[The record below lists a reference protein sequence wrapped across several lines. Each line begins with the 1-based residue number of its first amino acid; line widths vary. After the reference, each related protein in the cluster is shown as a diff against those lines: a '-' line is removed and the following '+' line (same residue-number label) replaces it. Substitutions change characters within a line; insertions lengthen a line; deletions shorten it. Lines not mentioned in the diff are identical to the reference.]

1 MSPAAPSSGQQPP
14 NPTGDEMPTRDE
26 LFEIG
31 AKSLQTGALTGV
43 MGAAFGAGSGIMRAA
58 PPGLFALVAGIQ
70 WFALGS
76 SFMASRSLLWHA
88 WGGEEYLT
96 SADKVKAGAAAGGVS
111 GMIGGMAR
119 GPRNILPGILFFS
132 TLAGGATYM
141 SQKLQS
147 TVPKEKKSIMA
158 SKWSPMR
165 QISDQEYE
173 KILVDKMLRIDAEL
187 AILSDNIAA
196 LKRQSSPS
204 SSASPEA
211 GGSKPASETGK
222 AAPPSSDTQQ
232 PEKARPR
239 WFSWGGGSS

>member
-1 MSPAAPSSGQQPP
+1 MSPATPSSDQRHP
-14 NPTGDEMPTRDE
+14 NPTGDEMPTRAE

-31 AKSLQTGALTGV
+31 TKSLQTGALTGV
-43 MGAAFGAGSGIMRAA
+43 LGAAFGAGSGIMRAA

-96 SADKVKAGAAAGGVS
+96 AADKVKAGAAAGGVS

-132 TLAGGATYM
+132 TLAGGTTYV

-147 TVPKEKKSIMA
+147 QEPKEKKSIMA

-173 KILVDKMLRIDAEL
+173 KILEDKVLRIDAEL
-187 AILSDNIAA
+187 AILNDNIAS
-196 LKRQSSPS
+196 LKGESSPGGS
-204 SSASPEA
+204 ESPEA
-211 GGSKPASETGK
+211 GGSKPAAEAGK
-222 AAPPSSDTQQ
+222 AVPPASGTQNAK
-232 PEKARPR
+232 KARPR
-239 WFSWGGGSS
+239 WFSWGGRSS

>member
-1 MSPAAPSSGQQPP
+1 MSPVTPSSGQQAP

-31 AKSLQTGALTGV
+31 TKSLQTGALTGV
-43 MGAAFGAGSGIMRAA
+43 MGAAFGASSGIMRAA

-76 SFMASRSLLWHA
+76 SFMASRGLLWHA
-88 WGGEEYLT
+88 WGGEENLT
-96 SADKVKAGAAAGGVS
+96 AADKVKAGVAAGGVS

-132 TLAGGATYM
+132 TLAGGATYV
-141 SQKLQS
+141 SQKFQS
-147 TVPKEKKSIMA
+147 QEPKEKKSIMA

-173 KILVDKMLRIDAEL
+173 KILEDKMLRIDAEL
-187 AILSDNIAA
+187 AILNDNIAA
-196 LKRQSSPS
+196 LKGQSAPS
-204 SSASPEA
+204 GSASSQT
-211 GGSKPASETGK
+211 GGNKSTSESDKTAQSAPGTQSTG
-222 AAPPSSDTQQ
+222 
-232 PEKARPR
+232 KARPR
-239 WFSWGGGSS
+239 WLSWGGGSS

>member
-1 MSPAAPSSGQQPP
+1 MSPATPSSGQRPP

-26 LFEIG
+26 LFDIG
-31 AKSLQTGALTGV
+31 TKSLQTGALTGV
-43 MGAAFGAGSGIMRAA
+43 LGAAFGAGSGIMRAA
-58 PPGLFALVAGIQ
+58 PPGLFALIAGIQ

-88 WGGEEYLT
+88 WGGEDHLT
-96 SADKVKAGAAAGGVS
+96 SSDKVKAGAGAGAVS

-132 TLAGGATYM
+132 TLAGGATYV

-147 TVPKEKKSIMA
+147 NEPKEKKSIMA

-173 KILVDKMLRIDAEL
+173 KILEDKMLRIDAEL
-187 AILSDNIAA
+187 SIINDNIAA
-196 LKRQSSPS
+196 LKGQSSPDS
-204 SSASPEA
+204 
-211 GGSKPASETGK
+211 SKPASESGK
-222 AAPPSSDTQQ
+222 TVPPAPGTQTTEKST
-232 PEKARPR
+232 EKARPR
-239 WFSWGGGSS
+239 WFSWGGRSS